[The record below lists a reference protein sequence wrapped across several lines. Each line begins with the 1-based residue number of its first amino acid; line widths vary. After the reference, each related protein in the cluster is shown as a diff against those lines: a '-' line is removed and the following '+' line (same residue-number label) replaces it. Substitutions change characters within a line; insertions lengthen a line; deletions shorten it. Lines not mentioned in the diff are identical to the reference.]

1 MEGQE
6 MTASDF
12 AIGFALVG
20 LLVWFFH
27 GAIEHRIRR
36 ARERRYVQQWFNR
49 RHKRTYQIRG

>member
-1 MEGQE
+1 MGVQ

-27 GAIEHRIRR
+27 GAIEHRIRK
-36 ARERRYVQQWFNR
+36 ARERRYVQQWFNGR
-49 RHKRTYQIRG
+49 QRRTYQWRQ

>member
-1 MEGQE
+1 

-36 ARERRYVQQWFNR
+36 ARERRYVQQWFNGR
-49 RHKRTYQIRG
+49 QRRTYQWRQ